1 MIQAPKPQF
10 KNMLLIG
17 VFLLLLLTPLG
28 KTLKLEI
35 LQLISTSPSVVNIEN
50 QQVLTNY
57 SGTISDENGTII
69 PFESFRNKIVIIG
82 FWATWCPSCI
92 AEMPSLQKLYNDY
105 KNDVSFVLITNE
117 ETEKVRKF
125 MLKKNYDLP
134 VFYNERNLPNELF
147 SKSIPATFLISSEG
161 KIIIKKIG
169 TANWNSH
176 KVRETLD
183 NLLAQ
188 SQRQM
193 ISAK

>member
-28 KTLKLEI
+28 KTLKSEI

-105 KNDVSFVLITNE
+105 KSDVSFVLITNE

-125 MLKKNYDLP
+125 ILEKKYDLP
-134 VFYNERNLPNELF
+134 VFYNERNLPDELF

-169 TANWNSH
+169 TANWNSS

-183 NLLAQ
+183 NLIAQ